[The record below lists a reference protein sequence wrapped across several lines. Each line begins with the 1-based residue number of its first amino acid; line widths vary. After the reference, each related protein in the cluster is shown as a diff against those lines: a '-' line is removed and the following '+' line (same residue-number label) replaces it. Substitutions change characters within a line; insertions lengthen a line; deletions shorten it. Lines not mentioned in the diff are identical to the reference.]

1 MDSSYLN
8 NWQGFPCYT
17 IKDKT
22 IKIVKIPI
30 GFYCSIVWALNFET
44 NVIFEATAYFPEHFL
59 NRSAKLKIKPYQISA
74 LYYVVYFYGQLRY
87 LQIFRLR
94 TPSSSHQSFPT
105 SEPHFNAQFA
115 HRKEEKKGSWL
126 LSFFYEEIAT
136 VRRINKKT
144 DDIFWAAMELKVKVS
159 CLEGNIRI
167 R

>member
-1 MDSSYLN
+1 M
-8 NWQGFPCYT
+8 
-17 IKDKT
+17 
-22 IKIVKIPI
+22 PI

-59 NRSAKLKIKPYQISA
+59 NRSAKLKIKPFKIPA
-74 LYYVVYFYGQLRY
+74 HKLYNVAYFYGQLRY

>member
-1 MDSSYLN
+1 MV
-8 NWQGFPCYT
+8 
-17 IKDKT
+17 KD
-22 IKIVKIPI
+22 
-30 GFYCSIVWALNFET
+30 LNFLSLV
-44 NVIFEATAYFPEHFL
+44 NQ
-59 NRSAKLKIKPYQISA
+59 SAKLKIKKPYIIPA
-74 LYYVVYFYGQLRY
+74 HKLCNVAYFYGQLRY

-105 SEPHFNAQFA
+105 PEPHFNAQFA
-115 HRKEEKKGSWL
+115 HRKEKKRKL
-126 LSFFYEEIAT
+126 AALVFYKEIAT